1 MGFQGN
7 SKKGKFLLVC
17 GLFIIGMVSMGLASL
32 TASTGVLSFGGTNFN
47 GYDDDTNS
55 FTLTNNYVDANM
67 SAFVFDFIPNGSFTN
82 PVVEGDFNI
91 TWPSGDISNMTFT
104 NVSSLNNTGSIP
116 VKLTIPKGLNAIDE
130 NFNEVSFNIG
140 EIDISATATNTSNF
154 STFNTGINL
163 IAIDIQVENNL
174 EFHNNKI
181 GIEVADDDPI
191 NISDGTTVDAFIGD
205 AVEIVVRYE
214 NDFSNDSFEFN
225 NHDIEA
231 ILYIDDDEI
240 ESENGEDD
248 VEGGEVGELTFS
260 FDLDDYDEDEYD
272 VKIELTGTEENGGL
286 HGEVF
291 EFEFSLTEETAPAPG
306 DADNDGVT
314 DDLDLCPDTLVLC
327 DVDEAG
333 CELDN
338 DNDGICNGVDTTPDG
353 EEEEEEAGEDLE
365 SGLEEEEAEE
375 ETEEDEIVE
384 DEIEDKEVSSWPFI
398 FGLIVGVI
406 GTGLFFILTRL

>member
-1 MGFQGN
+1 MKMN
-7 SKKGKFLLVC
+7 SSSRAIFFLAC
-17 GLFIIGMVSMGLASL
+17 GLFAIGLVSIGLADF
-32 TASTGVLSFGGTNFN
+32 TASISSLSFGGVTFN
-47 GYDDDTNS
+47 AYDDDTES
-55 FTLTNNYVDANM
+55 FTLTNSYFNVTLDT
-67 SAFVFDFIPNGSFTN
+67 FVFDFVPNSSYIPSGSSIN
-82 PVVEGDFNI
+82 PVTDTDFNI
-91 TWPSGDISNMTFT
+91 AWPSGNISNMTLENLT
-104 NVSSLNNTGSIP
+104 TTANIP
-116 VKLTIPKGLNAIDE
+116 IILTIPKGLNAIDE

-140 EIDISATATNTSNF
+140 DIDISATGTNQSNG
-154 STFNTGINL
+154 SMFNTEINL
-163 IAIDIQVENNL
+163 IVIGVQVENNL

-181 GIEVADDDPI
+181 GIEVADDDSI

-205 AVEIVVRYE
+205 NVDIVVRYE
-214 NDFSNDSFEFN
+214 NDFSNDNFEFN
-225 NHDIEA
+225 NHDIDA

-314 DDLDLCPDTLVLC
+314 DDLDLCPDTLILC

-333 CELDN
+333 CELDP
-338 DNDGICNGVDTTPDG
+338 DDDGICNGVDTTPDG
-353 EEEEEEAGEDLE
+353 EEEEEEEVEEDLE
-365 SGLEEEEAEE
+365 SGAEEEEAEE
-375 ETEEDEIVE
+375 EVEKEEVE
-384 DEIEDKEVSSWPFI
+384 DPEVSSWPFI

-406 GTGLFFILTRL
+406 GTALFFILTRI

>member
-1 MGFQGN
+1 MN
-7 SKKGKFLLVC
+7 SRSRAIFFLAC
-17 GLFIIGMVSMGLASL
+17 GLFAIGLVSIGLADF
-32 TASTGVLSFGGTNFN
+32 TASVSSLSFGGVTFN
-47 GYDDDTNS
+47 AYEDDTES
-55 FTLTNNYVDANM
+55 FTLTNSYFNVTLDL
-67 SAFVFDFIPNGSFTN
+67 FVFDFVPNSSFTN
-82 PVVEGDFNI
+82 PVTDNDFNI
-91 TWPSGDISNMTFT
+91 TWPSGDISNMTLENLT
-104 NVSSLNNTGSIP
+104 TSASIP
-116 VKLTIPKGLNAIDE
+116 IKLTIPKGLNAIDE
-130 NFNEVSFNIG
+130 NFNEVSFNVGDIN
-140 EIDISATATNTSNF
+140 ISAIGTNLSLGPNFNTSISF
-154 STFNTGINL
+154 

-225 NHDIEA
+225 NHDIDA

-314 DDLDLCPDTLVLC
+314 DDLDLCPDTLILC

-333 CELDN
+333 CELDP
-338 DNDGICNGVDTTPDG
+338 DDDGICNGVDTTPDG
-353 EEEEEEAGEDLE
+353 EEEEEKEEEVEEDLE
-365 SGLEEEEAEE
+365 SGAEEEEAEE
-375 ETEEDEIVE
+375 EVEKEEVE
-384 DEIEDKEVSSWPFI
+384 DPEVSSWPFI

-406 GTGLFFILTRL
+406 GTALFFILTRI